1 MKNIN
6 IDFGN
11 EEKII
16 PIQLISYNSNN
27 GKNIFFLDSERIFWN
42 KWIFI
47 FLHLE
52 LQIEPKAVEFLE
64 SLESETF
71 GTLSIVGKY
80 RTGKSYLVNS
90 VLLNNSRA
98 FEVGPT
104 INPCTKVCRVLRIS
118 NMLWKRKGKNYL
130 FYLNLKI

>member
-1 MKNIN
+1 MIEEIKANTMKNIN

-11 EEKII
+11 EEKIV

-27 GKNIFFLDSERIFWN
+27 GKNWLFSQESLIFYFYISQI
-42 KWIFI
+42 
-47 FLHLE
+47 E

-90 VLLNNSRA
+90 VLLNNARA

-104 INPCTKVCRVLRIS
+104 INPCTKV
-118 NMLWKRKGKNYL
+118 KKKDL
-130 FYLNLKI
+130 FNRNLK